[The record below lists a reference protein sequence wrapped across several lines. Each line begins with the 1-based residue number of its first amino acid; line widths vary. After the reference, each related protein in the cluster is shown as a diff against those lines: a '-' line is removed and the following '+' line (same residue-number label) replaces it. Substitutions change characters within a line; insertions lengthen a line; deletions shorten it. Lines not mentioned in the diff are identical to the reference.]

1 MTIDEIYINLCY
13 SGMFKNIIGYYGKE
27 KKKNWCVFIN
37 VKGNGKRFEVNA
49 YCKLYKSS

>member
-27 KKKNWCVFIN
+27 KKRIGVFLSMW
-37 VKGNGKRFEVNA
+37 KGMASALK
-49 YCKLYKSS
+49 